1 MATTRS
7 RKLFVNLAVRDLD
20 RSKEFFKTLGFEF
33 DPKFTDENATCM
45 LVGEDAYVMLLTE
58 PFFRKFTRKEPC
70 DTRAQTEA
78 LCAFSCESRAEVDDL
93 VKKALAAGGSRPW
106 SRRIKASC
114 TAGAS
119 TTWMTT
125 TGRSSG
131 WTRRRSSG
139 EGRGPNERNHAI
151 PVVRRKSRGGS
162 EVLHLG
168 VQELEGR
175 ERGALRRGRS
185 GPKGTVMT
193 RRSSS
198 PVSSSS
204 L

>member
-93 VKKALAAGGSRPW
+93 VKKALAAGGKQALEPQDQGFMYSRSFYDLDDHHWEVFWMDP
-106 SRRIKASC
+106 KAL
-114 TAGAS
+114 
-119 TTWMTT
+119 
-125 TGRSSG
+125 
-131 WTRRRSSG
+131 
-139 EGRGPNERNHAI
+139 ER
-151 PVVRRKSRGGS
+151 
-162 EVLHLG
+162 
-168 VQELEGR
+168 
-175 ERGALRRGRS
+175 
-185 GPKGTVMT
+185 
-193 RRSSS
+193 
-198 PVSSSS
+198 
-204 L
+204 